1 MPDSAEESQK
11 SHPTQIRPHDL
22 AITVE
27 GVDRANSEHDCK
39 TISKKLLSDHSGSRG
54 LHYG

>member
-22 AITVE
+22 DTTFH
-27 GVDRANSEHDCK
+27 RA
-39 TISKKLLSDHSGSRG
+39 
-54 LHYG
+54 